1 MRVFLTLSG
10 WLVAALLATALLLV
24 SYWSLRP
31 NAARV
36 DPSLELDHWAAVRDG
51 MHNSNTNLAYWRG
64 HYYLIHASSPWHFAS
79 SKCKLVLWRSR
90 DARVWE
96 KVREFRVPE
105 TDIRD
110 PKLAAIGGRLW
121 VYALPNHTFDPRP
134 YETML
139 AHSRDGATWSELQ
152 SVQPEGWLFWRPK
165 SRDGRTWYV
174 PAYVR
179 GMGKAILLS
188 SDDGETWHEVS
199 VIHDGD
205 GASETAI
212 EFMPDGRILATVRL
226 EFEARWRGQRESA
239 TLIAVAHPPYRE
251 WRKTLSHA
259 TRLDGP
265 ALFAFDGKIYALG
278 RHHPNSGGL
287 LNQTGSILG
296 RKRTALY
303 HVTPDGLIYLSDL
316 PSAGDTAY
324 AGAVVRGDELIA
336 SYYTNEIRRDFP
348 WILGMLRETEIR
360 IARIRTDGIAALAK
374 ERM

>member
-1 MRVFLTLSG
+1 M
-10 WLVAALLATALLLV
+10 
-24 SYWSLRP
+24 
-31 NAARV
+31 
-36 DPSLELDHWAAVRDG
+36 
-51 MHNSNTNLAYWRG
+51 
-64 HYYLIHASSPWHFAS
+64 
-79 SKCKLVLWRSR
+79 
-90 DARVWE
+90 
-96 KVREFRVPE
+96 
-105 TDIRD
+105 
-110 PKLAAIGGRLW
+110 
-121 VYALPNHTFDPRP
+121 
-134 YETML
+134 
-139 AHSRDGATWSELQ
+139 
-152 SVQPEGWLFWRPK
+152 
-165 SRDGRTWYV
+165 
-174 PAYVR
+174 
-179 GMGKAILLS
+179 
-188 SDDGETWHEVS
+188 
-199 VIHDGD
+199 
-205 GASETAI
+205 
-212 EFMPDGRILATVRL
+212 
-226 EFEARWRGQRESA
+226 SA